1 MAFQTMNL
9 LLVPPGDGR
18 GSRELAPAAT
28 LGLKTQKESLLSQLS
43 CGPSKGIFWH
53 GADMH

>member
-18 GSRELAPAAT
+18 GSRALALAAAS
-28 LGLKTQKESLLSQLS
+28 GLKTQKEPLLSWPGS
-43 CGPSKGIFWH
+43 EEGPRPL
-53 GADMH
+53 